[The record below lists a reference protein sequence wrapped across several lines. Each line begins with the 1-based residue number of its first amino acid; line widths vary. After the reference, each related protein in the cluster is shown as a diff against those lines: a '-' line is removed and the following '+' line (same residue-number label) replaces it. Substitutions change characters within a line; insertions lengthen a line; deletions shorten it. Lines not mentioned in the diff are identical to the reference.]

1 MLITKSNKDK
11 LSLDLSKANDIGG
24 CTLSTLDELTR
35 SLITQ
40 LSTLNFLTRQRVFFI
55 LQGVP
60 LADQMGKRPHIDEV
74 KGYT

>member
-60 LADQMGKRPHIDEV
+60 LADQMGKRPHKDEV